1 MKESKPP
8 KLDHKFFKMS
18 LNYSTLN
25 SFKYVRIKYVFISS
39 ECVTAISN
47 TLLKRNPNARK
58 KQRTICPVLL

>member
-1 MKESKPP
+1 
-8 KLDHKFFKMS
+8 MS
-18 LNYSTLN
+18 LNYSALN
-25 SFKYVRIKYVFISS
+25 SFKYVHIKYVFISS